1 MIEFICVGETT
12 MIKKNILSVYDLSA
26 TEIKGILNKAFELKS
41 ERKHLDVFKGKILG
55 LIFEKPSTRTTVS
68 FTAAMLQL
76 GGTAVFL
83 NTENLQ
89 HKRGESIHDTAMV
102 LSRYLN
108 GLVIRS
114 FKHSDLEEFAKY
126 STVPVI
132 NGLTGH
138 EHPCQILADTM
149 TVMELHKIKTV
160 EALKNIKIVYAGD
173 SNNIANS
180 LLAIS
185 AVLGLDFTLISPK
198 EYSPKKEILNRALEY
213 TSSTGAKIKIT
224 NDINEAKNTDV
235 IYTVIWTSMGFE
247 AEEKKRKKIFAPY
260 QVNSELLKKASSKC
274 IVLHCLPAIRGEE
287 ITEEIMDK
295 YENSIFLQAENRLYV
310 QKAVLLHLLNTS
322 DYSLPY

>member
-1 MIEFICVGETT
+1 MA
-12 MIKKNILSVYDLSA
+12 KKDLLSIYDLSA
-26 TEIKGILNKAFELKS
+26 TEIKVILNKAFEFKS

-55 LIFEKPSTRTTVS
+55 LIFEKPSTRTLVS
-68 FTAAMLQL
+68 STAAMLQL
-76 GGTAVFL
+76 GGTPVFL

-89 HKRGESIHDTAMV
+89 RKRGESVHDTAIV

-108 GLVIRS
+108 GLMIRS
-114 FKHSDLEEFAKY
+114 FKHSNLKEFAKY

-132 NGLTGH
+132 NGLTDH
-138 EHPCQILADTM
+138 EHPCQILADIM
-149 TVMELHKIKTV
+149 TVMELHKIRTIEDLRK
-160 EALKNIKIVYAGD
+160 IKIVYAGD

-180 LLAIS
+180 LLAVS

-198 EYSPKKEILNRALEY
+198 EYSPKRMILNKAMEY
-213 TSSTGAKIKIT
+213 TSSTGAEIKIT
-224 NDINEAKNTDV
+224 SDINEAKNADV
-235 IYTVIWTSMGFE
+235 IYTDIWTSMGFE

-295 YENSIFLQAENRLYV
+295 YENSIFSQAENRLYA
-310 QKAVLLHLLNTS
+310 QKAVLLYLLNTS
-322 DYSLPY
+322 LDKRLP